1 MSDPAPAPTANP
13 VRRKRL
19 LVLLTAICLL
29 AGAAWAAYWTLHGQ
43 YHQTTDDAYVAGHVV
58 QVTAQIAG
66 TVATVAA
73 VDTEFVRAGSQL
85 VKLDETDSHIAL
97 DKAEAELAEA
107 VRDARV
113 LFAAPAALR
122 AAQRDREIEV
132 ARARDDLARRRSIAA
147 GGAIPD
153 EEVAHAAARLAS
165 AEAQLTQAREQLA
178 TSLARIAGSDVAR
191 HPAVAAAAAKFN
203 EAYVNHRRTS
213 IVAPVDGVVAKRAVQ
228 PGQRVSPGGTLMA
241 VVPLASVWVDAN
253 FKEVQLKRMRIGQ
266 PVAMHAD
273 LYGGDQTYHGRVVGM
288 GAGTGSA
295 FAILP
300 AQNAT
305 GNWIKLVQRVPVRIA
320 LDPAELAAHP
330 LRIGLSMSVDVD
342 TSQPAADLPDAV
354 RDAPAP
360 AVAGNAVAMEAAER
374 RARDIIRANLAT
386 LAPSWPSQRR

>member
-1 MSDPAPAPTANP
+1 MSDPAPTANP

-19 LVLLTAICLL
+19 LVLLTVAFLL
-29 AGAAWAAYWTLHGQ
+29 AGAAWAAYWYLHGRH
-43 YHQTTDDAYVAGHVV
+43 HQVTDDAYIAGHVV
-58 QVTAQIAG
+58 QITSQVAG

-73 VDTEFVRAGSQL
+73 VDTEFVRAGTLL
-85 VKLDETDSHIAL
+85 VKLDETDSRIAL

-113 LFAAPAALR
+113 LFAAPEELRAALR
-122 AAQRDREIEV
+122 DREVEV
-132 ARARDDLARRRSIAA
+132 ARARADLARRRGLAA
-147 GGAIPD
+147 GGAVP
-153 EEVAHAAARLAS
+153 EEEIAHAAARLAS
-165 AEAQLTQAREQLA
+165 AEAQLAQTREQLA
-178 TSLARIAGSDVAR
+178 TSLARIAGNDIVR
-191 HPAVAAAAAKFN
+191 HPAVAVATAKFN

-213 IVAPVDGVVAKRAVQ
+213 IVAPVDGVIAKRAVQ

-241 VVPLASVWVDAN
+241 VVPLDTVWVDAN
-253 FKEVQLKRMRIGQ
+253 FKEVQLKRMRVGQ
-266 PVAMHAD
+266 PVTMNAD
-273 LYGGDQTYHGRVVGM
+273 LYGGDQTYHGRVAGM

-320 LDPAELAAHP
+320 LDPADLAAHP

-342 TSQPAADLPDAV
+342 TSQQAADLPDAMRHV
-354 RDAPAP
+354 PAP
-360 AVAGNAVAMEAAER
+360 AVSGNAVAMEAAER

-386 LAPSWPSQRR
+386 SASSWPSRRR